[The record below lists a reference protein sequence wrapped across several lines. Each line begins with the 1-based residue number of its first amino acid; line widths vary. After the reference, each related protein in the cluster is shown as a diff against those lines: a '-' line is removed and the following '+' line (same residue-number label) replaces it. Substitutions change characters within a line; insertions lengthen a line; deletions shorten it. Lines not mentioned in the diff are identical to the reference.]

1 MAIDPNIKKKA
12 DDIRNKVYGREVR
25 ESLASGLEEMSSDV
39 VENEVRQSIVESR
52 QDSVE
57 SQWQAVSDEMTDKDV
72 ISAPEI
78 IAARDGEANL
88 KARLDKENQEVT
100 AQLAQTMQQ
109 SFLDKDRATFYYKLT
124 ELNKTSG
131 TVVMIGDSLTARNWY
146 AQYEMI
152 FPNITFLNH
161 GVGGNTTFDVID
173 RAPTIAKG
181 DLYVLAVGV
190 NDVRYD
196 NSVSAKTEIQY
207 KENIT
212 QIIEL
217 IDNDYEKWVCIAP
230 WPAFDKDTTSKLPY
244 HERDKR
250 TDDFGNALSELCY
263 EVGALYINPTK
274 TIRDFIDW
282 GNKSVV
288 LDDSIH
294 PTQPFGMKFYA
305 DVVLYGN
312 VDGSAYG
319 LRKTESVGD
328 FLYRIEVLSTSIIN
342 LNSGG
347 ANNVLL
353 KKLYADQDIL
363 EIWTDNYRSGLSDP
377 NKLLEPFTTA
387 TTQRFSNNVDEF
399 PFNITFST
407 AEPIKELW
415 QLQEMGANFRK
426 AIGKYKIYKS
436 TNKEAIVDLNH
447 ESWDLVHENMD
458 TNISYN
464 NLLYAEPSVNM
475 SGLHHYTVRIRSSS
489 DTELHVEKIDVS
501 RLIIGAVSGDGT
513 TKEDWTHLIVGN
525 EVTYVVTKQ
534 NEISIAFSTNK
545 KVSKIS
551 ITSLAKG
558 SEYRLDVYNSEVL
571 DDFNVGITDPRWEK
585 IYDEYD
591 IADGGIKSVD
601 IPNH

>member
-1 MAIDPNIKKKA
+1 MIPESIKKLA
-12 DDIRNKVYGREVR
+12 QKVRTEIYGRDVR
-25 ESLASGLEEMSSDV
+25 ESIAQSMEVSGETSNEANERSKDTATRQTD
-39 VENEVRQSIVESR
+39 VENRFDDQIAGNTDIDEVIDARR
-52 QDSVE
+52 
-57 SQWQAVSDEMTDKDV
+57 
-72 ISAPEI
+72 PEGGKSYPTL
-78 IAARDGEANL
+78 R
-88 KARLDKENQEVT
+88 KRLDDEHKEVT

-312 VDGSAYG
+312 VDGSTYG

-415 QLQEMGANFRK
+415 QLQEMGANFKK

-551 ITSLAKG
+551 VTSLAKG

-585 IYDEYD
+585 IYDESD